1 MTYAQE
7 LLQTGQMRGKR
18 DVLVR
23 QLDRRFGLT
32 EDEREGILS
41 CDDPNALDAALDD
54 VIVADNKE
62 SVLARLP

>member
-7 LLQTGQMRGKR
+7 LLQTGQMREKR
-18 DVLVR
+18 NVLVR

-41 CDDPNALDAALDD
+41 CDDPDALDAALDEL
-54 VIVADNKE
+54 VEGLPKE

>member
-7 LLQTGQMRGKR
+7 LLQTGQLTEKR
-18 DVLVR
+18 SVLVR
-23 QLDRRFGLT
+23 LLDRRFGLT
-32 EDEREGILS
+32 DDEREGILS
-41 CDDPNALDAALDD
+41 CDDPDALDAALDD